1 MRRKHQHQVPDF
13 GRRNDVDQAPAA
25 GRIRL
30 GTCVLPWSPPA
41 TPSPSALENHLMDEL
56 TLPAATAPA
65 LSKIEQAKAE
75 LCGLELAPRLEE
87 LGRQGWEA
95 LDEST
100 LTIRLKWLGI
110 FFRPVTPGRFMLRLR
125 LANGV
130 IRSDQLEVLA
140 EAVDRCGEHG
150 SADITTRQN
159 LQLRGLLLEDMAPLL
174 AEMERVGL
182 TSRQSG
188 HDNPR
193 NITGNPLAGIDP
205 EELIDTRPLVAAIQ
219 KVLLGPGGPR
229 NLPRKFNVAV
239 GGAPDSFLLH
249 NDLAFLPAE
258 LDGEL
263 GFTVMVGGFF
273 SAQRSELAIPLGLWL
288 RPGQLPGFTL
298 AVLLHYQQHGNRQQR
313 NKSRLMYLIDQLGLE
328 SYRDAVLAAWR
339 ELEGQAAEAIPH
351 DGSHRVNRAPRDGL
365 GVNAQKQPGRH
376 WVGLHVPMGRLDAAA
391 MWELARQA
399 RVYGGGELRFTEA
412 QNALIVD
419 VPGEHLD
426 RLLAEPLLQRLRPDP
441 STLQAEA
448 VSCTGNAYCSFA
460 LIPTKGTAQTVL
472 EDLERR
478 VALPRAVRMHWT
490 GCPNACGQPYM
501 GQIGLMGAKARKDGE
516 MVEAAKIF
524 LGGSMGDEPKLAEL
538 HDKAVPLSDLP
549 DVLATLLVERFG
561 AQPLAAAP
569 AAEAGFPPG

>member
-1 MRRKHQHQVPDF
+1 
-13 GRRNDVDQAPAA
+13 
-25 GRIRL
+25 
-30 GTCVLPWSPPA
+30 
-41 TPSPSALENHLMDEL
+41 MDE
-56 TLPAATAPA
+56 PTASAPT

-75 LCGLELAPRLEE
+75 LCGLELAPRLADLAAE
-87 LGRQGWEA
+87 GWES
-95 LDEST
+95 LDEAT

-130 IRSDQLEVLA
+130 IRSEQLEVLA

-159 LQLRGLLLEDMAPLL
+159 LQLRGLLLEDMPPLL

-205 EELIDTRPLVAAIQ
+205 EEVIDTRPLVQAIQ
-219 KVLLGPGGPR
+219 ATLLGPGGPR

-258 LDGEL
+258 RDGDL

-288 RPGQLPGFTL
+288 RPEQLPGFTL

-313 NKSRLMYLIDQLGLE
+313 TKSRVMYLVDQLGLE
-328 SYRDAVLAAWR
+328 GYRQAVLESWR
-339 ELEGQAAEAIPH
+339 ELGGDPASACPH
-351 DGSHRVNRAPRDGL
+351 DGRHLVNRAPRHGL
-365 GVNAQKQPGRH
+365 GANPQTQPGLN
-376 WVGLHVPMGRLDAAA
+376 WVGLHVPMGRLDGEA
-391 MWELARQA
+391 MVELARLA
-399 RVYGGGELRFTEA
+399 REYGSGELRLTEA
-412 QNALIVD
+412 QNALIVN
-419 VPGEHLD
+419 VPGERLEG
-426 RLLAEPLLQRLRPDP
+426 LLAEPLLQRLRPHP

-448 VSCTGNAYCSFA
+448 VSCTGNAYCGFA
-460 LIPTKGTAQTVL
+460 LIPTKGTAQEVL
-472 EDLERR
+472 EELERR
-478 VALPRAVRMHWT
+478 LHLPEAVRMHWT

-524 LGGSMGDEPKLAEL
+524 LGGSMGAEPKLAEL

-549 DVLATLLVERFG
+549 DVLEVLLVERFG
-561 AQPLAAAP
+561 ARPLP
-569 AAEAGFPPG
+569 AGA

>member
-1 MRRKHQHQVPDF
+1 
-13 GRRNDVDQAPAA
+13 
-25 GRIRL
+25 
-30 GTCVLPWSPPA
+30 
-41 TPSPSALENHLMDEL
+41 MDEQ
-56 TLPAATAPA
+56 TLGLQSPQA
-65 LSKIEQAKAE
+65 LSKVEQAKAD
-75 LCGLELAPRLEE
+75 LCGLELAPRLAD
-87 LGRQGWEA
+87 LAAQGWEA
-95 LDEST
+95 LDEAT

-110 FFRPVTPGRFMLRLR
+110 FFRPVSPGRFMLRLR

-130 IRSDQLEVLA
+130 ISAEQLEVLA

-159 LQLRGLLLEDMAPLL
+159 LQLRGLLLEDMPPLL

-205 EELIDTRPLVAAIQ
+205 EEIVDTRPLVQAIQ
-219 KVLLGPGGPR
+219 AALLGPGGPR

-249 NDLAFLPAE
+249 NDLAYLPADR
-258 LDGEL
+258 DGEP

-288 RPGQLPGFTL
+288 RAEQLPGFTL
-298 AVLLHYQQHGNRQQR
+298 AVLLHYQQHGNRHQR
-313 NKSRLMYLIDQLGLE
+313 NKSRLMFLIDQLGLE
-328 SYRDAVLAAWR
+328 SYRSAVLAAWR
-339 ELEGQAAEAIPH
+339 DLEGEAAVAVPH
-351 DGSHRVNRAPRDGL
+351 DGSHRVSRAPRDGL
-365 GVNAQKQPGRH
+365 GVNPQKQPGLH
-376 WVGLHVPMGRLDAAA
+376 WLGLHVPMGRLDAEA
-391 MWELARQA
+391 MAELARLA
-399 RVYGGGELRFTEA
+399 RQYGSGELRLTEA
-412 QNALIVD
+412 QNVLIVN
-419 VPGEHLD
+419 VPGEQLD
-426 RLLAEPLLQRLRPDP
+426 SLLAEPLLRRLRPDP

-448 VSCTGNAYCSFA
+448 VSCTGNAYCGFA
-460 LIPTKGTAQTVL
+460 LIPTKGTAQDVL
-472 EDLERR
+472 EELERR
-478 VALPRAVRMHWT
+478 VELPRAVRMHWT

-524 LGGSMGDEPKLAEL
+524 LGGSMGAVPKLAEL

-549 DVLATLLVERFG
+549 DVLEELLVERFG
-561 AQPLAAAP
+561 ARPRQPVSS
-569 AAEAGFPPG
+569 